1 MLDNRGKITVFLTL
15 ITICLL
21 SLGLMA
27 IRVVE
32 LEGARVKSV
41 IGAKRAIS
49 EIKAGFNPYIFEKYH
64 ILLFDKGLYGEG
76 DAGLEQQLQ
85 EYFERAL
92 GEKYTDTEVAISEL
106 LMLVD
111 NDCEPFKRQI
121 ADYMLYGAIEGG
133 AEKVLGLTDGK
144 DGSLSEEILNDMD
157 EAESS
162 QTDNE
167 GVQDEADEKP
177 GNAGAKE
184 DPRKFTKKIKK
195 KGILSFVVP
204 DGMEVSEKEVD
215 KSTLSVSHKAFNPG
229 SSVDLEFDSF
239 SAFKKDVRSYEG
251 WLDSL
256 KNAGSAVFYAHN
268 VFNSALE
275 TDVNTET
282 ALKYEL
288 EYLICN
294 NASDSDNLR
303 ECVNR
308 IILIRFPVDYAYILT
323 DTEKIKQ
330 IKSISTAVFLSS
342 GIPEPIVRYLVA
354 GAWSYV
360 EAVADVR
367 VLFEGKKEPFK
378 KSMDTWHTDIFRLGD
393 SVEKA
398 ESSGQAFDNG
408 MEYKDYLTILLALR
422 GEEIYPGMLELI
434 ELNTRL
440 KYEDFSM
447 KNAVVGMSVD
457 FFTTYMNKE
466 MVFNEKGG
474 Y

>member
-21 SLGLMA
+21 SLGLTA

-41 IGAKRAIS
+41 ICAKRAIS

-64 ILLFDKGLYGEG
+64 ILLFDKGVYGEG

-85 EYFERAL
+85 EYFDRAL
-92 GEKYTDTEVAISEL
+92 GEKYTDTEVAISGL
-106 LMLVD
+106 LMPGD
-111 NDCEPFKRQI
+111 NDCEPFKQQI

-133 AEKVLGLTDGK
+133 AEKVLDLTDGK
-144 DGSLSEEILNDMD
+144 DGSLSENILNDMD
-157 EAESS
+157 EAERT
-162 QTDNE
+162 QTDGQ
-167 GVQDEADEKP
+167 GVQKEADDNT

-195 KGILSFVVP
+195 NGILAFVVP
-204 DGMEVSEKEVD
+204 EGMELSESEFD
-215 KSTLSVSHKAFNPG
+215 PGTLSVGHKIYNFS

-239 SAFKKDVRSYEG
+239 SDFKKDVRSYES

-256 KNAGSAVFYAHN
+256 KNAGSAVFYANN
-268 VFNSALE
+268 VFNNALD

-294 NASDSDNLR
+294 KFSDIDNLK

-323 DTEKIKQ
+323 DAEKVKQ
-330 IKSISTAVFLSS
+330 IKSISTAVFLAS

-367 VLFEGKKEPFK
+367 VLLEGKKEPFK
-378 KSMDTWHTDIFRLGD
+378 KSVDTWHTDIFRLGE
-393 SVEKA
+393 SVE
-398 ESSGQAFDNG
+398 QAKGSDQTVEKG

-434 ELNTRL
+434 ELNTKL

-447 KNAVVGMSVD
+447 KDAVVGMSVD
-457 FFTTYMNKE
+457 FFTTYMNKK
-466 MVFNEKGG
+466 MAFNEKGG